1 MKVYVLGAGMSGLS
15 TAERILELG
24 IGEVEI
30 IEQSDTPG
38 GLAKSFE
45 WGGFAHNDLGPH
57 IWHTPDHSLAREWK
71 EKFGDLL
78 TEGSFWGKNV
88 IGEAPGSYVDYP
100 LSRETLSSFDE
111 DTARKIEQELKFCTK
126 EAQVKARNFNEYVEA
141 LVGPT
146 LTGMFFKEYPEKLW
160 GISTSEMTSNWAPKR
175 ISFTEAPEQ
184 FHGKQ
189 WVGIGT
195 QGSGS
200 LINVIAER
208 ITDLGGTFSFNS
220 TVTGI
225 EKKGKFISAIIVNGS
240 TRIELNEDDRI
251 VSTLP
256 FNYFAAL
263 LGIQNELSYRGAL
276 LIYVSLRKDV
286 AIPGDP
292 SFLYF
297 AQKTVPFHR
306 LSEQK
311 KFCAIGWPSNQTTLV
326 AEIAFNEQDENKLDI
341 EHLTRQTLAS
351 LNEFEIASHEEVL
364 GTFAIPLPRVYPLLT
379 SEKEI
384 EFKRVYSQIQDFSQV
399 FMIGTGGEFHYADLQ
414 ILYLKGRDLAQRISD
429 ERYISTNYSTEEARP
444 VTNRFFPEYPF
455 LIAEI
460 GLNHGGSIPVA
471 KELIIA
477 AKNAGVEYVK
487 FQTYRSELR
496 ISKVY
501 GSNGYF
507 EEVID
512 TEENLY
518 QMFKKC
524 EFDKEQ
530 WKELFDFSKNH
541 QMKMFSAV
549 FDHES
554 LELLESLNCPA
565 YKIASMDLNNYPL
578 IEAVAQTGKP
588 IILSTGMS
596 SLGEIERAVGIIE
609 RSSPVE
615 FIILHCISSYPA
627 AKESLNLRA
636 MGTLAKAFGRPVGFS
651 DHSIG
656 IEVPIIATAIGAAC
670 VEKHFTLNH
679 RQEGPDHIFSVN
691 PEELGKLAEVMNDI
705 PFILGESSRVN
716 NRQEVEA
723 SFKFKKSIHARK
735 NFEAGEVIRKEDLI
749 IKGPYGGIPP
759 EFLDIVVGREIKV
772 KLAEDFPI
780 TWEMI

>member
-24 IGEVEI
+24 IGEVQI
-30 IEQSDTPG
+30 IEESDTPG

-45 WGGFAHNDLGPH
+45 WGGFKYNDLGPH
-57 IWHTPDHSLAREWK
+57 IWHTPDPGLASEWK
-71 EKFGDLL
+71 KKFGNLL

-88 IGEAPGSYVDYP
+88 IGEAPGKYVDYP
-100 LSRETLSSFDE
+100 LSRKTLSTFDTE
-111 DTARKIEQELKFCTK
+111 TAKKIEEELKSCTK

-146 LTGMFFKEYPEKLW
+146 LTNMFFKEYPEKLW
-160 GISTSEMTSNWAPKR
+160 GIPTSEMTSNWAPKR
-175 ISFTEAPEQ
+175 ISFTETPEQ

-195 QGSGS
+195 KGSGE
-200 LINVIAER
+200 LIRVITER
-208 ITDLGGTFSFNS
+208 ISDLGGNFSFNS
-220 TVTGI
+220 KVTGI
-225 EKKGKFISAIIVNGS
+225 ETSGKAISAIIVNGKK
-240 TRIELNEDDRI
+240 RIKIEEDDRI

-256 FNYFAAL
+256 FNYFASL
-263 LGIQNELSYRGAL
+263 LGIENELSYRGAL
-276 LIYVSLRKDV
+276 LIYASLRKEV
-286 AIPGDP
+286 AIAGDA

-297 AQKTVPFHR
+297 AQKSVPFHR

-311 KFCAIGWPSNQTTLV
+311 KFCGIGWPSNQTTLV
-326 AEIAFNEQDENKLDI
+326 AEIAFNEQEKDHLDI
-341 EHLTRQTLAS
+341 ESLTKQTLAGLS
-351 LNEFEIASHEEVL
+351 EFGLAKPDEVIETLAIA
-364 GTFAIPLPRVYPLLT
+364 LPRVYPLMT
-379 SEKEI
+379 AEKEI
-384 EFKRVYSQIQDFSQV
+384 EFKEVYSKIQDFTQV
-399 FMIGTGGEFHYADLQ
+399 FLIGTGGEFHYADLQ
-414 ILYLKGRDLAQRISD
+414 ILYLKGRDLAQRIYD
-429 ERYISTNYSTEEARP
+429 ERFISLNNTIENSKPKTEG
-444 VTNRFFPEYPF
+444 FFPTSPF

-460 GLNHGGSIPVA
+460 GLNHGGSVPVA

-496 ISKVY
+496 ISKAY

-512 TEENLY
+512 TEENLF

-524 EFDKEQ
+524 EFEKTEWQ
-530 WKELFDFSKNH
+530 ELFDYSRDN

-578 IEAVAQTGKP
+578 IEAVAKTGKP

-596 SLGEIERAVGIIE
+596 SMGEIERAVGIIE
-609 RSSPVE
+609 RSNPQE

-627 AKESLNLRA
+627 AKDSLNLRA
-636 MGTLAKAFGRPVGFS
+636 METLAKTFGRPVGFS

-670 VEKHFTLNH
+670 VEKHFTLSQK
-679 RQEGPDHIFSVN
+679 QEGPDHIFSVD
-691 PEELGKLAEVMNDI
+691 PTELGNLARIINDI
-705 PFILGESSRVN
+705 PLILGKSSRVN

-723 SFKFKKSIHARK
+723 SFKFKKSIHARR
-735 NFEAGEVIRKEDLI
+735 ELQAGEVIQKEDLI

-759 EFLDIVVGREIKV
+759 EFLEIIVGRAIKV
-772 KLAEDFPI
+772 NLGEDFPI
-780 TWEMI
+780 TWDMI